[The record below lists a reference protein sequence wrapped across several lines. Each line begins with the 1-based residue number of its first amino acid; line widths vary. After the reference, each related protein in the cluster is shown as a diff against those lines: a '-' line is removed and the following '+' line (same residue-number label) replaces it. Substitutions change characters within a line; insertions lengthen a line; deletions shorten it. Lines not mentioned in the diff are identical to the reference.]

1 MTTERGN
8 GARYEMLPREE
19 RPSYTS
25 RADLRLVAR
34 AVRNGWMKDV
44 PDERIAEWF
53 EDVARMLGKNTGSS
67 KQLAALRVCVKIN
80 SLVSDRQCARLEAAM
95 ERLRQEISGS
105 AEGFHGLESTEEL

>member
-1 MTTERGN
+1 MTKVRRTGV
-8 GARYEMLPREE
+8 GYEMLPCGE

-67 KQLAALRVCVKIN
+67 KQLVALRVCVKIY
-80 SLVSDRQCARLEAAM
+80 SLVSDRQCARLEAAL
-95 ERLRQEISGS
+95 ERLRQEISHS
-105 AEGFHGLESTEEL
+105 AEGFHGLESKEEL